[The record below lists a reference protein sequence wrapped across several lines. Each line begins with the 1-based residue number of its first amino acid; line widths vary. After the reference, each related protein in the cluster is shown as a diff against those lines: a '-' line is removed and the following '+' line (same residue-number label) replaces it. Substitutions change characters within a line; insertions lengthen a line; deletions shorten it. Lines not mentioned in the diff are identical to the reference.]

1 MNPTNI
7 FNLKRKKILVLVM
20 SFIPK
25 KRILQIIKKNKRLQ
39 KLLKISPT
47 LYEIY
52 SLKNVNHPF
61 TYKLQNY
68 GNDEF
73 LKKELLF
80 SLFEIANLQFFEN
93 IGFEIK
99 NTNKDSHKKRISNIV
114 KLPSFID
121 NDVLIASFSWDNSLK
136 IWNLTK
142 KTLQVNFTLPIDDII
157 IQEIPLY
164 DKKIVADKKKPIKI
178 MIITWDKDIIIYN
191 LRNNEVF
198 ATRKIEQAGKLI
210 TAIRVNRLL
219 CTSSYENE
227 IRIWNIFFF
236 FHCWYKVFFFYLGIR
251 WIIIHYFSNIINR
264 FFCLFFFINI
274 FK

>member
-157 IQEIPLY
+157 IQVIPLY

-178 MIITWDKDIIIYN
+178 MIITWDKDIIIHN

-219 CTSSYENE
+219 CTSSYEKE
-227 IRIWNIFFF
+227 Q
-236 FHCWYKVFFFYLGIR
+236 
-251 WIIIHYFSNIINR
+251 
-264 FFCLFFFINI
+264 
-274 FK
+274 